1 MCGDFIRINLASNS
15 DAPHTAFTQLS
26 RAEIMSSPGS
36 DQMDEAVVRMLGA
49 LAGDQVGIDPDFEEE
64 QQSKRRKLRHA
75 VDSDKL
81 WFAPAASM

>member
-1 MCGDFIRINLASNS
+1 
-15 DAPHTAFTQLS
+15 
-26 RAEIMSSPGS
+26 
-36 DQMDEAVVRMLGA
+36 MDEAVVRMLGA